1 MVGDPD
7 RREELVRVCL
17 AELGLRP
24 RGETVAQAMDRLNT
38 LDSVE
43 RKRVVDQTREA
54 EARARQ
60 IREAMA
66 RRAAQEAAAR
76 YSPE

>member
-1 MVGDPD
+1 
-7 RREELVRVCL
+7 
-17 AELGLRP
+17 
-24 RGETVAQAMDRLNT
+24 LNT

-43 RKRVVDQTREA
+43 RKRVVEKTREA